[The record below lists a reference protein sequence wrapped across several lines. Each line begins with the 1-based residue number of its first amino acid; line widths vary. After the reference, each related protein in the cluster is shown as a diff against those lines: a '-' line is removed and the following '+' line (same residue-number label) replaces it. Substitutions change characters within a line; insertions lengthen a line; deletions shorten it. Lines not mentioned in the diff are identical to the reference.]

1 MRVKEGRLDVQL
13 ISPQVLQQYLQHREL
28 SLRKLADAL
37 TLRGVKTSK
46 STIGHLVTGHVK
58 ATSPERAR
66 GIAAVLDVPV
76 RVLFSEKVSIV
87 SRDVPPKSRAA

>member
-13 ISPQVLQQYLQHREL
+13 ISPQVLRQYIYHRGL
-28 SLRKLADAL
+28 SLQRLADAV

-46 STIGHLVTGHVK
+46 STIGHLTTGHVK
-58 ATSPERAR
+58 NTSSERAR
-66 GIAAVLDVPV
+66 AIAAVLDVPV
-76 RVLFSEKVSIV
+76 RVLFSEKVSTV

>member
-13 ISPQVLQQYLQHREL
+13 ISPQVLRQYIHHREL
-28 SLRKLADAL
+28 SLQRLADAV

-46 STIGHLVTGHVK
+46 STIGHLTTGHVK
-58 ATSPERAR
+58 NTSPERAR
-66 GIAAVLDVPV
+66 AIAAVLDVPV
-76 RVLFSEKVSIV
+76 RVLFSERVSTV